1 MSKKGVISGYLP
13 WLLMAIAILA
23 VLMIAILLL
32 KDKAFSLLTQIKNIL
47 TGG

>member
-1 MSKKGVISGYLP
+1 MIKRGVVSGYLP

-32 KDKAFSLLTQIKNIL
+32 KDKAFSLLNQIKNIL